1 MFISFAEKSFLYL
14 ATPQGFLLC
23 LLSLGPEDAEAVL
36 SASSRAEAYSSC
48 HNPAVADCPARDC
61 LHQESCLVILELV
74 DQVKV
79 WGHGCLAL
87 ALMTTE
93 NISLWGWAHCDLEN
107 TQGLLVFT
115 SKSLLS
121 RAEATLGEPHG
132 LVTKIEHLDKAP
144 TFITFEAQQ
153 LCLALSW
160 NIQDPQLYWKSS
172 CPQNMTFTALSLC
185 LDHYFLLSSTQGHK
199 SNILS
204 SLYLPGLLTLY
215 SVIRFSF
222 LWPEDLPHGRTRHS
236 LLICLLCLNQGLP
249 GVRIGP
255 LLVCLQFRTQ

>member
-1 MFISFAEKSFLYL
+1 MFISFAGKSFPYL
-14 ATPQGFLLC
+14 ATPQGSLLW
-23 LLSLGPEDAEAVL
+23 LLSLEAVL
-36 SASSRAEAYSSC
+36 IASCRAEAYSSC

-87 ALMTTE
+87 ALMTSE

-121 RAEATLGEPHG
+121 RAEATSGEPHD
-132 LVTKIEHLDKAP
+132 LVTKIEHLDKAS
-144 TFITFEAQQ
+144 TFIMFEAQQ

-160 NIQDPQLYWKSS
+160 NIQDLQLCWRSS
-172 CPQNMTFTALSLC
+172 FPQNMTSTALSLC

-204 SLYLPGLLTLY
+204 SLYLPGLLLTLY
-215 SVIRFSF
+215 SVICFSF

-255 LLVCLQFRTQ
+255 FLVCLQFHTQ